1 MQPHKLLKPTQ
12 TRWLSLHS
20 CVHRVTEQW
29 QALLLYFE
37 EAVDKENFLAS
48 QKILAICK
56 LYFHFLNFVLPMFT
70 NLNLMFQSSKS
81 SLHCLSRGLST
92 MYRDLLSCHMREGS
106 WRERDF
112 KTVDPTS
119 AVNFLPLTQ
128 IYMHMGSQISLL
140 LTKPEYLQ
148 RSVDVQYFLQKV
160 QPFFVEAAC
169 QIKTRFLIGDP
180 MIELLEVLDP
190 NVSFTLNFLRSFLL
204 PLHSLI

>member
-1 MQPHKLLKPTQ
+1 
-12 TRWLSLHS
+12 
-20 CVHRVTEQW
+20 
-29 QALLLYFE
+29 
-37 EAVDKENFLAS
+37 
-48 QKILAICK
+48 
-56 LYFHFLNFVLPMFT
+56 
-70 NLNLMFQSSKS
+70 
-81 SLHCLSRGLST
+81 

-106 WRERDF
+106 WRERDL

-160 QPFFVEAAC
+160 QAFFVETAC
-169 QIKTRFLIGDP
+169 QIKTKFPIGYP

-190 NVSFTLNFLRSFLL
+190 NVSFTLNFLHSFIL